1 MPKYAR
7 NLLGETP
14 VRENQEGPR
23 RDPRT
28 DTRLRYSLIPSE
40 GGTEGRVVSID
51 CSGTVMKV
59 QKGCPSPPVPPRPAS
74 VSVRCVGW
82 AGGVYGKQLCC
93 YAMLDRFQCSS
104 WTVVQLCSLCLEI

>member
-59 QKGCPSPPVPPRPAS
+59 QKGCPSPPVPPRAAS
-74 VSVRCVGW
+74 VSVPCVGLGW
-82 AGGVYGKQLCC
+82 GSLWKAALLLCD
-93 YAMLDRFQCSS
+93 ARWIS
-104 WTVVQLCSLCLEI
+104 VQ